1 MMLFIINAIIASMIL
16 MQNYG
21 NYSATIVSNAD
32 DYILRIVYNNRKIE
46 KSLGGVDP
54 WKLLLHDIDKDGFPE
69 VLIGVKKK
77 AHFDPVEKKRIR
89 IYSLDENGIYPF
101 YFATFA
107 PGEILDFTWY
117 EDYLLLL
124 HPENRIS
131 ALQWDEFG
139 FVGESF
145 YVKNSSNHD
154 TQSKNYACLCDVQSC
169 FSISFE
175 QNTWH
180 AQLIKNCGR

>member
-1 MMLFIINAIIASMIL
+1 MMVFIINAAIASMIL

-21 NYSATIVSNAD
+21 DYAAVIESNAND
-32 DYILRIVYNNRKIE
+32 NILCVVHNNRRIE
-46 KSLGGVDP
+46 KSLGMVNA

-107 PGEILDFTWY
+107 PGEILDFAY
-117 EDYLLLL
+117 YDDYLLLL
-124 HPENRIS
+124 HPGNRIS

-145 YVKNSSNHD
+145 YMKSDHNRESQQN
-154 TQSKNYACLCDVQSC
+154 NYACLCDAQSC
-169 FSISFE
+169 FAVFWD
-175 QNTWH
+175 QKAWH
-180 AQLIKNCGR
+180 AQSIKNCGR